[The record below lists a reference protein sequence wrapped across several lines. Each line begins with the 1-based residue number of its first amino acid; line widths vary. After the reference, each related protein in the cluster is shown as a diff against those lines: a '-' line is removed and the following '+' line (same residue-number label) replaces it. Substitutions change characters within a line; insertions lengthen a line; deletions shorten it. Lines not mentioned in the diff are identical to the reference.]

1 MQRTDGSYWQWVSGG
16 GEADETPPEAA
27 AREAFEETGLRG
39 RLLELDVQTSI
50 PVYHFAAR
58 PGWPADL
65 YVIPEF
71 AYALEVNS
79 LDVVLSDEHSVLQ
92 WFNYDDALPLL
103 HWQSNA
109 SALWELSERIRR
121 SDFRSAGGGA

>member
-1 MQRTDGSYWQWVSGG
+1 MQQFAYIARKDFDAFATVLR
-16 GEADETPPEAA
+16 ADH
-27 AREAFEETGLRG
+27 
-39 RLLELDVQTSI
+39 VQTDPRQDVES
-50 PVYHFAAR
+50 
-58 PGWPADL
+58 
-65 YVIPEF
+65 EF

-79 LDVVLSDEHSVLQ
+79 LDVVLSDEHSVFQ